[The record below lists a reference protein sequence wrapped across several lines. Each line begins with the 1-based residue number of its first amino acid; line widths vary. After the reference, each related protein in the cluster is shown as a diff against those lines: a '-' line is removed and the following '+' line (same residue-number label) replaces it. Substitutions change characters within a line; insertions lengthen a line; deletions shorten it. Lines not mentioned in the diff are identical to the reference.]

1 MKVKTLGEIPPYV
14 RLCLYGPPGSGKT
27 TLASDA
33 PKPVWLDFENSS
45 ETLRNSKSD
54 IPIMTRDELKDAEAV
69 IRWVQNDTNDYETI
83 VVDTISSMNETWLLE
98 YMKKKNPKDLT
109 VVASQPDFRILNHQ
123 MKRFFY
129 ALIECNKHVILIAH
143 EKVWRDDKS
152 DTPRV
157 LEVRPALPPG
167 AEASVE
173 RLVNEV
179 FYLESKSQLNG
190 PDKRKLHVSAQGK
203 VLAKNR
209 QGLDVSVI
217 DNPTWKEV
225 YK

>member
-1 MKVKTLGEIPPYV
+1 MIVTTLGNISNKV
-14 RLCLYGPPGSGKT
+14 RLVIYGPPGAGKT
-27 TLASDA
+27 TWAADA

-45 ETLRNSKSD
+45 EALRKNFPNT
-54 IPIMTRDELKDAEAV
+54 PIITRDKLKDAESV
-69 IRWVQNDTNDYETI
+69 IQWITKPNEYETI

-98 YMKKKNPKDLT
+98 YMKNKKGAKIQD
-109 VVASQPDFRILNHQ
+109 VASQPDFRVLNHQ

-129 ALIECNKHVILIAH
+129 ALIECDKHVVLIAH

-167 AEASVE
+167 AEASVA

-179 FYLESKSQLNG
+179 FYLTSKSQING
-190 PDKRKLHVSAQGK
+190 PDKRVLHVSGQGK
-203 VLAKNR
+203 ILAKNR
-209 QGLDVSVI
+209 QGLEVSTI
-217 DNPTWKEV
+217 ENPTWKEV